1 MALRNNA
8 LTTFEP
14 ERIIQPIYTGGDV
27 ALDREGRIL
36 ATCLGEEAVLTDLD
50 SGRALARLEGDGEVL
65 TALAITASASHL
77 VLCSRSLA
85 MRIYSLQS
93 SEDGLPTLAPTL
105 LRTLKPHS
113 TPVIT
118 IAVDSTGTLLGT
130 GSADGVI
137 KVWDI
142 RGGFVTHTLKGHNGV
157 ISALHFFETATP
169 ETAREKLPKQ
179 KKKPRKVTNFDGDAT
194 DRLVNGD
201 TATARFRLA
210 SGSEDGKVRIW
221 DLSKRKSIATL
232 DSHVS
237 VVRAFDFS
245 SDFNTLV
252 SASRDKTTI
261 VWDARTWDVKRVI
274 PIMEIVETVGFVGNS
289 AFVFTGGESGRLR
302 IWDSETGREVTK
314 EQRSGGEGDEI
325 IRALHSPHLD
335 LLLSVRADQSLLL
348 HSTSTL
354 FGTTPGSKI
363 EPLSLVRRI
372 SGTHDE
378 IIDLAYVAPD
388 RSLLALA
395 TNSESIRLVSLGA
408 QDPNQ
413 SSTQSGIYFGADV
426 ALLQGHEDII
436 ICLDVDWSGCWL
448 ATGAKDN
455 TARLWKIDHANKSY
469 EYYATYTGHA
479 ESLGA
484 IALAQQS
491 LASRSSSQNP
501 LDNPPEFLLTGSQ
514 DKTIKRWNVGRSST
528 ASDPTDLESKRHRQ
542 SRAAYTRKAHDK
554 DINAISVNHDSTLF
568 ASASQDRTVK
578 IWSVEEGEVQG
589 ILRGHRRGV
598 WSVTFAPKD
607 IPAVSGDG
615 TGPASTR
622 HGVVLTGSGD
632 KTVKIWSLTDY
643 SCLRTLEG
651 HTNSVLKVL
660 WMPFRSFEDAPR
672 RPVQIASAG
681 GDGLVKIWDANT
693 GEPACTLDNHTDRIW
708 ALTVDPS
715 TNTIVSG
722 GGDSVVTFWK
732 DTSSNTMAA
741 TAAASTERVEQE
753 QQLLNY
759 MHTSSYRE
767 AIILALTLRHPARLL
782 SLFKSVVD
790 RSPPEEGSLSGL
802 KAVDEVLMHLSDEQL
817 LELLR
822 KLRDW
827 NTNARTAVVAQR
839 MLNVIVRSYSA
850 ERLAGLRGRGWKAV
864 VDGLRAYTER
874 HYKRM
879 VELMDESYLVEYTL
893 REMEE
898 VGFVNGDGGLGEVA
912 MVS

>member
-1 MALRNNA
+1 MASRNTM

-14 ERIIQPIYTGGDV
+14 DRIIQPIYTGGDV
-27 ALDREGRIL
+27 ALDGEARIL
-36 ATCLGEEAVLTDLD
+36 ATCLGEEALLTDLE
-50 SGRALARLEGDGEVL
+50 SGRTLARLEGDGEVL
-65 TALAITASASHL
+65 TALAITPSASHL
-77 VLCSRSLA
+77 ILCSRSLS
-85 MRIYSLQS
+85 MRIYSLQPS
-93 SEDGLPTLAPTL
+93 HHDLPTLAPTL
-105 LRTLKPHS
+105 LRTLKPHA

-118 IAVDSTGTLLGT
+118 LAIDSTGTLLGT
-130 GSADGVI
+130 GSADGTV

-142 RGGFVTHTLKGHNGV
+142 RGGFVTHTLRGHSGV
-157 ISALHFFETATP
+157 ISALHFFESTAT
-169 ETAREKLPKQ
+169 ETTGEKTSKQ
-179 KKKPRKVTNFDGDAT
+179 KKKNRKDVGSEVDTMAGI
-194 DRLVNGD
+194 VHGD
-201 TATARFRLA
+201 TAMARFRLA
-210 SGSEDGKVRIW
+210 SGSEDGKIRIW
-221 DLSKRKSIATL
+221 ELSKRKSIATL

-237 VVRAFDFS
+237 VVRSFDFS
-245 SDFNTLV
+245 ANLDILV
-252 SASRDKTTI
+252 SASRDKTAI
-261 VWDARTWDVKRVI
+261 IWDAQSWAIKRVI
-274 PIMEIVETVGFVGNS
+274 PVIEVVESVGFVGNS
-289 AFVFTGGESGRLR
+289 AFVFTGGEFGRLR
-302 IWDSETGREVTK
+302 IWDSATGREIT
-314 EQRSGGEGDEI
+314 EERPNGGEGDEI
-325 IRALHSPHLD
+325 QHVLHNSRTD
-335 LLLSVRADQSLLL
+335 FLLSVHADQSLLF

-354 FGTTPGSKI
+354 SGTSPSSKI
-363 EPLSLVRRI
+363 EALPLIRRI

-378 IIDLAYVAPD
+378 IIDLAFVTPE

-395 TNSESIRLVSLGA
+395 TNSESIRLVTLAA
-408 QDPNQ
+408 QDAEP
-413 SSTQSGIYFGADV
+413 SPVPSGTYFGADV
-426 ALLQGHEDII
+426 ALLRGHEDII

-455 TARLWKIDHANKSY
+455 TARLWRIDHARGSY
-469 EYYATYTGHA
+469 EHYATYTGHA

-484 IALAQQS
+484 IALSQQP
-491 LASRSSSQNP
+491 SSSKP
-501 LDNPPEFLLTGSQ
+501 SISDPFENPPRFLLTGSQ
-514 DKTIKRWNVGRSST
+514 DKTVKRWNVGKPSK
-528 ASDPTDLESKRHRQ
+528 TDAKSGTQPL
-542 SRAAYTRKAHDK
+542 SRAIYTRKAHDK
-554 DINAISVNHDSTLF
+554 DINAISVNYDNGLF

-578 IWSVEEGEVQG
+578 IWSVEDGEVQG

-598 WSVTFAPKD
+598 WSVMFAPKD
-607 IPAVSGDG
+607 TPAISGDS

-660 WMPFRSFEDAPR
+660 WMPLHPSEDTTR

-708 ALTVDPS
+708 ALAVDPS
-715 TNTIVSG
+715 TNTLVSG

-732 DTSSNTMAA
+732 DTTAHTMAA
-741 TAAASTERVEQE
+741 TAAASTARVEQE

-759 MHTSSYRE
+759 MHAGSYRE
-767 AIILALTLRHPARLL
+767 AIVLALTLHHPARLL
-782 SLFKSVVD
+782 SLFQGVVD
-790 RSPPEEGSLSGL
+790 RSPPEEGSLSGV

-822 KLRDW
+822 RLRDW

-839 MLNVIVRSYSA
+839 ILNVIVRGYPA
-850 ERLAGLRGRGWKAV
+850 ERLVGLRGRGWKEV

-893 REMEE
+893 RQMEE
-898 VGFVNGDGGLGEVA
+898 VGLVDGENGLGEIA